1 MKFQQLPHGARFEYE
16 DKIYVKTGPL
26 TAATEEGVQ
35 RMIPRFA
42 VLKLLDGSMPAQVP
56 QPPPK
61 LDEAMVMAA
70 LEAFHG
76 ECLRLLEEAGVDE
89 ERGRVMRARLDEA
102 RRRFI
107 AALG

>member
-16 DKIYVKTGPL
+16 GKVYVKTGPL

-35 RMIPRFA
+35 RMIPRYA
-42 VLKLLDGSMPAQVP
+42 LLKPLDGSTPIQIP
-56 QPPPK
+56 QPARK

-76 ECLRLLEEAGVDE
+76 ECLRLLDEAGVDE
-89 ERGRVMRARLDEA
+89 EKDHAMRARLDEA
-102 RRRFI
+102 RRLFI
-107 AALG
+107 AALR

>member
-16 DKIYVKTGPL
+16 GKVYVKTGPL

-42 VLKLLDGSMPAQVP
+42 LLKSLDGSTVVQAP
-56 QPPPK
+56 QPTRK

-70 LEAFHG
+70 LEVFHDD
-76 ECLRLLEEAGVDE
+76 CLCLLEDAGME
-89 ERGRVMRARLDEA
+89 EKKATVMRARLDEA
-102 RRRFI
+102 RRRFLV
-107 AALG
+107 ALR

>member
-16 DKIYVKTGPL
+16 DKVYVKTGPL

-42 VLKLLDGSMPAQVP
+42 VLRPLDGSTPAQVP
-56 QPPPK
+56 QPTRK

-76 ECLRLLEEAGVDE
+76 ECLRLIEEAGVE
-89 ERGRVMRARLDEA
+89 EEKDRAMRAGLDEA

-107 AALG
+107 AALR